1 VCLCVCVCV
10 IYIYISEDPRAA
22 LAFQIAQQVQV
33 ELKDVKNETIELRS
47 AGETTVY
54 THTNAC
60 THAIT
65 YAYEYIRACLDQQ
78 YA

>member
-1 VCLCVCVCV
+1 MIVCVCVCHIY

-54 THTNAC
+54 THTAH
-60 THAIT
+60 THERMHARNYPRI
-65 YAYEYIRACLDQQ
+65 
-78 YA
+78 